1 MNWGAHLKGALD
13 ILCDLI
19 RIDTTNPP
27 GNELAAAEYLKKVMG
42 RGGIAAQVLVSEG
55 TRGSVVA
62 RLKGSG
68 AEKPLLLLGHIDVVP
83 VDVENWSV
91 DPFAAMVKNGAV
103 YGRGALD
110 MKGMVS
116 VEAATM
122 LALKRERVALNR
134 DVIFVAAADEEMG
147 GGKGAGWLVQN
158 HWDKVGAAYVINEG
172 GGGLIKDGIKLFH
185 CQCAEKGICWAKMRV
200 RGEGGHASAPHS
212 NNPTVILSQA
222 ISKIGA
228 YLFPP
233 VSNDVTVLALKRM
246 DKAGMLPDG
255 ITAEEALSQDEEI
268 GRRLQAAD
276 HRISAI
282 IRNTATPT
290 AIKGG
295 GKTNVIPQQAEVDLD
310 CRAFPEMQPSD
321 LLKTVERIVDDPRVQ
336 VEVVRDSRGSSS
348 PLDTDLW
355 RAIESTVARAEPD
368 AVFLPYQS
376 AGGTDSGFFREK
388 GAVCYG
394 ADPFFVTE
402 EEWDTIHGNDER
414 IRVETLDW
422 GLRWMYEL
430 VGGFCGGAG
439 R

>member
-1 MNWGAHLKGALD
+1 MKGALE

-27 GNELAAAEYLKKVMG
+27 GNELPAAEYLKKVME
-42 RGGIAAQVLVSEG
+42 REGIEAQVLVSEG
-55 TRGSVVA
+55 SRGSLVA

-68 AEKPLLLLGHIDVVP
+68 AEEPLLLLGHIDVVQA
-83 VDVENWSV
+83 DLENWSV
-91 DPFAAMVKNGAV
+91 DPFAGIVKNGTV

-116 VEAATM
+116 VEAATV
-122 LALKRERVALNR
+122 LALKREGVPLNR
-134 DVIFVAAADEEMG
+134 DVVFVAAADEEMG
-147 GGKGAGWLVQN
+147 GGKGAGWLVSE

-172 GGGLIKDGIKLFH
+172 GGGLIKDGVKLFH

-200 RGEGGHASAPHS
+200 RGAGGHASAPHS
-212 NNPTVILSQA
+212 DNPTVVLSEA
-222 ISKIGA
+222 ISKVGKH
-228 YLFPP
+228 LFPP
-233 VSNDVTVLALKRM
+233 VSNEVTVLALRRM
-246 DKAGMLPDG
+246 EQAGMLPVG
-255 ITAEEALSQDEEI
+255 ISAEKALSQDEEI

-295 GKTNVIPQQAEVDLD
+295 SKTNVIPQLAEVDLD
-310 CRAFPEMQPSD
+310 CRAFPGMQPSD
-321 LLKTVERIVDDPRVQ
+321 LIKTVERIVDDSRVQ
-336 VEVVRDSRGSSS
+336 IEVVRDSRGSAS

-355 RAIESTVARAEPD
+355 RAIERTVAAAEPD

-376 AGGTDSGFFREK
+376 AGGTDSGYFREK
-388 GAVCYG
+388 GAICYG

-402 EEWDTIHGNDER
+402 QEWDTIHGNDER
-414 IRVETLDW
+414 IRLETLDW
-422 GLRWMYEL
+422 GLRRMYEL
-430 VGGFCGGAG
+430 VSGFCGAAG